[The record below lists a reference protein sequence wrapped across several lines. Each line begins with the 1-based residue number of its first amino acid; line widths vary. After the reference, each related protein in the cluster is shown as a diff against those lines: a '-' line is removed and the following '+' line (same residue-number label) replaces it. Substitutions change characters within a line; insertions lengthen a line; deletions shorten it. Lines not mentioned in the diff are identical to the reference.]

1 MGDVDAVKE
10 KLKPLMAD
18 AGDDEFTGIHMT
30 SQLAFRNFGDSERLL
45 EGLRKAGV
53 PELPKGVDPKSKDR
67 LTGAEIKALI
77 FGHLI
82 EGRERETGNAWR
94 RQTAMD
100 GTANVTVGTEAR
112 TYVTTIEGDFFC
124 SWFQNDRGCGA
135 MFRNPGGTLEN
146 RNEYLL
152 FRPWNSFEFSVVK

>member
-1 MGDVDAVKE
+1 
-10 KLKPLMAD
+10 MAD
-18 AGDDEFTGIHMT
+18 AGDDEFTGIHMM
-30 SQLAFRNFGDSERLL
+30 SEFPFRNFADTERLL

-82 EGRERETGNAWR
+82 EGRERETGNAYR

-100 GTANVTVGTEAR
+100 GTADVTVGTEALKHR
-112 TYVTTIEGDFFC
+112 DHELKGTFFAAGLSLMAEAVAQC
-124 SWFQNDRGCGA
+124 SAIQAEHSKRGTSICGSVL
-135 MFRNPGGTLEN
+135 GTASSS
-146 RNEYLL
+146 R
-152 FRPWNSFEFSVVK
+152 S